1 MASLKLGAADAWLT
15 GLKLSLLRGDSKPE
29 SILLSELLELSGRLL
44 RGSSIAA
51 LNDHGLTLID
61 NSVLYERDKND
72 TESQLSTAFLAA
84 RLSMAV
90 TYHTGLAECQS

>member
-1 MASLKLGAADAWLT
+1 MEALESESRFSIVERLLVVAMASLKLGAADAWLT

-61 NSVLYERDKND
+61 NS
-72 TESQLSTAFLAA
+72 
-84 RLSMAV
+84 
-90 TYHTGLAECQS
+90 HGPG